1 MIAHRPK
8 RKIRKSQ
15 KNRSR
20 SKPSDQGADKKTF
33 VEVIQMLQVKLPKL
47 NGSSPEEYWAY
58 RSRFEQE
65 VLRTSMHPQV
75 KLNRLFDL
83 CDTKVKRYITHCM
96 GLPKKEGLT
105 TAQVEAVR
113 SEVPPPP
120 LFK

>member
-1 MIAHRPK
+1 
-8 RKIRKSQ
+8 
-15 KNRSR
+15 
-20 SKPSDQGADKKTF
+20 
-33 VEVIQMLQVKLPKL
+33 MLQVKLPKL

-113 SEVPPPP
+113 SEVPPPHC
-120 LFK
+120 LSDSNSC